1 MAWDGGEVK
10 MVVKDLLYL
19 AIGVEAI
26 GLESHGV
33 MIVMLVHKWG
43 PSMELC

>member
-1 MAWDGGEVK
+1 
-10 MVVKDLLYL
+10 MVVKDLLSL

-33 MIVMLVHKWG
+33 MIVMLVH
-43 PSMELC
+43 